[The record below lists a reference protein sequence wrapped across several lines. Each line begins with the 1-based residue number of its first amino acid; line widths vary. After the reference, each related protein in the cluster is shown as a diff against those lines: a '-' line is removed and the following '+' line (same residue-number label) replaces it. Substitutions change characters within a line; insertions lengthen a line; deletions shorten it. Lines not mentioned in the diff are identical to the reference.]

1 MLHVYRP
8 VLEVLM
14 QRGVQDPHTFLRP
27 SQWGDLPHPST
38 IDGVAEAAPFLLAAI
53 RGRD

>member
-14 QRGVQDPHTFLRP
+14 QRGVQDPHTIFSHHARWQYTNSASSLTR
-27 SQWGDLPHPST
+27 
-38 IDGVAEAAPFLLAAI
+38 I
-53 RGRD
+53 GRSFITS